1 MLAEP
6 LGAIE
11 TALGTASLE
20 AGDVDAAARLWSLAW
35 PVALDRQAREAHVS
49 RRDRAA
55 TAAAFRLGG
64 TARVAAVRAAIRQS
78 LGAFA
83 LPALADGD
91 RGGPIRRRLFG
102 EAC

>member
-1 MLAEP
+1 
-6 LGAIE
+6 
-11 TALGTASLE
+11 
-20 AGDVDAAARLWSLAW
+20 VR
-35 PVALDRQAREAHVS
+35 V
-49 RRDRAA
+49 RDRAA

-83 LPALADGD
+83 LPVLSDGD
-91 RGGPIRRRLFG
+91 RGGPIPRPVFG